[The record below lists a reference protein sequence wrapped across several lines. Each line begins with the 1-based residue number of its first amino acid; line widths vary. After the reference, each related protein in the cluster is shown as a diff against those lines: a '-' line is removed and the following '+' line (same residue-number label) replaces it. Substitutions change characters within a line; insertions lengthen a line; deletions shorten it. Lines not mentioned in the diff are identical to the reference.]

1 MSVIELT
8 TNSNNCTP
16 ENREIRTEKCIDVD
30 MRIGIHSG
38 MVLSGIIGVHKW
50 QFDIWSEDSIL
61 ASAMEHDGVPG
72 CVHITKQTRDFI
84 PAIFVNNFIIQGTP
98 RVQDSK

>member
-1 MSVIELT
+1 
-8 TNSNNCTP
+8 
-16 ENREIRTEKCIDVD
+16 

-61 ASAMEHDGVPG
+61 ASSMEHNGVPG
-72 CVHITKQTRDFI
+72 FVHITQETLDELPEIAQQKFI
-84 PAIFVNNFIIQGTP
+84 IEGKIKLIYSTNFI
-98 RVQDSK
+98 RHLH